1 LFLIPAKM
9 EKVFV
14 FIKVTAALIGVLLL
28 IGLGIR
34 SSKGMPDNA
43 IVYVNDATKTYMAPS
58 LVRPPTGCR
67 RITAGE
73 VRTLGYKPDQTCRDE
88 GAFMQEE
95 RSLTGTLLQIIGI
108 LKPIPPKWN
117 EDGSWNY

>member
-1 LFLIPAKM
+1 M
-9 EKVFV
+9 ERVFV

-28 IGLGIR
+28 IGLGVR
-34 SSKGMPDNA
+34 PSKGMPDNVR
-43 IVYVNDATKTYMAPS
+43 VYVNDATKTYMAPS
-58 LVRPPTGCR
+58 CVRPLSGCR

-73 VRTLGYKPDQTCRDE
+73 ARTLGYKPDLKCRDD
-88 GAFMQEE
+88 GAFIQEG
-95 RSLTGTLLQIIGI
+95 RSLTGSLLQRIGI